1 MTADRERVALAA
13 FVTAAVLAGGNA
25 ICIRF
30 SNRELAPLWGAGLRF
45 SLAAALLGA
54 AMAVLKLKPP
64 RGRALTGAFLYGLL
78 NFGAAFALAYYAL
91 VRLHA
96 GFAQT
101 LLALVPLVTLLLAV
115 VQRQE
120 RLHLA
125 AVAGTLLAVAGIAV
139 MSRAPLRESLPLLSV
154 LATLASAVCIAQA
167 AVLVRRFPP
176 VHPVTMNAV
185 AMTTAAVVLVTG
197 SALAAS
203 RACFPSAPSPGSR
216 SAWWSW
222 SARSWCSCSTWSCSA
237 TGPPRGRPTG
247 SCSPRSSRWCCRPG
261 LTTSR
266 SMSG

>member
-1 MTADRERVALAA
+1 VPSSTA
-13 FVTAAVLAGGNA
+13 
-25 ICIRF
+25 C
-30 SNRELAPLWGAGLRF
+30 S
-45 SLAAALLGA
+45 
-54 AMAVLKLKPP
+54 
-64 RGRALTGAFLYGLL
+64 

-167 AVLVRRFPP
+167 AVLVR
-176 VHPVTMNAV
+176 H
-185 AMTTAAVVLVTG
+185 
-197 SALAAS
+197 
-203 RACFPSAPSPGSR
+203 
-216 SAWWSW
+216 
-222 SARSWCSCSTWSCSA
+222 
-237 TGPPRGRPTG
+237 
-247 SCSPRSSRWCCRPG
+247 SPRC
-261 LTTSR
+261 TR
-266 SMSG
+266 SP